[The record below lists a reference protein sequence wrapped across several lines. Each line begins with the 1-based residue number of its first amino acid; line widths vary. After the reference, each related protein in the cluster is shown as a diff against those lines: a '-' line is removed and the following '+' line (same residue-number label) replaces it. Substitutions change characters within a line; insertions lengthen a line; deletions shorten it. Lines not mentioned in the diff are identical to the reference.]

1 MERVLQNFISLGLK
15 VFFHAVDSMLERHA
29 SGESSLGTNSEAGD
43 QVPISPTFYEQW
55 AAFCANILVPK
66 STNIKMQVQI
76 AKHEAF
82 KWKSR
87 T

>member
-43 QVPISPTFYEQW
+43 QVSISPTFYEQW
-55 AAFCANILVPK
+55 AAFAPIFLYQK
-66 STNIKMQVQI
+66 EQT
-76 AKHEAF
+76 
-82 KWKSR
+82 
-87 T
+87 